1 MYTFCIAFKRLPP
14 RTYDYSWIENG
25 ISMFQISLLFTFY
38 FIWQKK
44 IEYNWR
50 NLRELAKLHTQ
61 IIHKADI
68 KHITYS
74 RILQFM
80 VKYAK
85 CCTIWHDFKQ
95 FRQMFKCTIFVLL
108 DMYFSI
114 QFSQYVSYERLCMTE
129 KKLYWI
135 SFWLRCRIWN
145 EWRQIA
151 DRTKERKKCLLN
163 ELTDWWSGDC
173 CWKFIS
179 VVVN

>member
-14 RTYDYSWIENG
+14 CTYDYSEIQNG
-25 ISMFQISLLFTFY
+25 IFMFQISLLFTFY

-95 FRQMFKCTIFVLL
+95 FRQMFKCTVFVLL

-114 QFSQYVSYERLCMTE
+114 QFSQYVSYVRVFMTE
-129 KKLYWI
+129 K
-135 SFWLRCRIWN
+135 N
-145 EWRQIA
+145 
-151 DRTKERKKCLLN
+151 LLN
-163 ELTDWWSGDC
+163 
-173 CWKFIS
+173 FIAATVQNMKRTEETEKMLIKWTHWL
-179 VVVN
+179 VVGLLQSEIHFCSRKLIARWGSL